1 MKQPPRFYIIILLCI
16 ASLSISTLGCILTD
30 LLSELI
36 SPVSEEDLND
46 LQAALDAEVVD
57 HRSEVVDYL
66 GFPDAFDIAIVEVEG
81 GSVRRE
87 SWRYFQYGT
96 RVDFVDGEAVLTVEI
111 EPVPEGTL
119 FAAWYDPRAFEA
131 GMTVEEVS
139 QLIREA
145 SPADAAAEQ
154 LSLSPGGEDL
164 VGGEV
169 LVGDQ
174 IMVGFYE
181 GRLVYVETVGLVP
194 EGGQQ

>member
-1 MKQPPRFYIIILLCI
+1 MKHPPHPRFLILLLI
-16 ASLSISTLGCILTD
+16 ASLSISALACTLTD

-36 SPVSEEDLND
+36 SPVSEDELND
-46 LQAALDAEVVD
+46 LQAALDAEGLD
-57 HRSEVVDYL
+57 HRLEVLEYL
-66 GFPDAFDIAIVEVEG
+66 GHPDAFDIAIVEVEG

-96 RVDFVDGEAVLTVEI
+96 RVDFVDGAAVLTMEI
-111 EPVPEGTL
+111 EPVPEDTL
-119 FAAWYDPRAFEA
+119 FAAWYDPLTFEA
-131 GMTVEEVS
+131 GMTMEEVS

-145 SPADAAAEQ
+145 SPADAEAEQ
-154 LSLSPGGEDL
+154 LSLAPGGEDL
-164 VGGEV
+164 VGGDV